1 MMGFDWSNI
10 IQSMVAALTTLM
22 VLDNGL
28 DQVHQ
33 DSLAQ
38 HRKDTCYYKA
48 LTKLSIR
55 YQESSTASLSVESNL
70 GA

>member
-22 VLDNGL
+22 ALDNGL

-38 HRKDTCYYKA
+38 QRKDTCYYKA
-48 LTKLSIR
+48 LTELSIR